1 VISSPDS
8 PLVTPDRSAAE
19 DDALLTAEVDAMASR
34 ASRAQ
39 GAFESWNDDRI
50 DALLHDLADAFAD
63 AAEELAIA
71 TVAETGMGSVLDK
84 TFKNQFASLG
94 VYASFAGKPGQGTL
108 TVDAA
113 RQVAEVAS
121 PVGVVFGVV
130 PVTNPVATA
139 MFKTLIALKGRNALI
154 LSFHHRALGV
164 AERTGAIV
172 RGVLKAHGAPLDLV
186 QWVRRAGGRATTKKL
201 MSHPLV
207 SMILATGGTGLVKAA
222 YSSGTPAIGVGP
234 GNAPVLICPDADL
247 DEAARAIVQSK
258 TFDNG
263 LICGAEHNLV
273 VDQRVVQPFLVA
285 LTLEGAAVLTGEEE
299 RRFFA
304 TAVDAGSQS
313 IRSEWIG
320 QTAAAIAAGA
330 GIERPY
336 PIRLLIVRAGLE
348 HLEGVYA
355 GEKLA
360 PFLSLFTVAGEDEG
374 LALCRTLLR
383 HVGAGYTA
391 IIHTASPERVDRF
404 ARAIPA
410 GRILVNSPAAQ
421 GCCGMTTGLECSL
434 TLGCG
439 TFGGNSTTDNVTF
452 RHLLNIKRVAY
463 GRASQTDEG

>member
-1 VISSPDS
+1 VMTDDQITAD
-8 PLVTPDRSAAE
+8 V
-19 DDALLTAEVDAMASR
+19 DALVSR

-39 GAFESWNDDRI
+39 EAFEHWSDERI
-50 DALLHDLADAFAD
+50 DALLHDLAESFAA
-63 AAEELAIA
+63 AAEALAIA
-71 TVAETGMGSVLDK
+71 TVEETGMGSVSDK
-84 TFKNQFASLG
+84 TLKNRFASLG

-154 LSFHHRALGV
+154 LSFHHRALDV
-164 AERTGAIV
+164 AGKALRIV
-172 RGVLKAHGAPLDLV
+172 TGVLGAHGAPLDLV
-186 QWVRRAGGRATTKKL
+186 QWVRRRGGRETTTKL
-201 MSHPLV
+201 MRHPQVAL
-207 SMILATGGTGLVKAA
+207 ILATGGAGLVKAA

-234 GNAPVLICPDADL
+234 GNAPAWICADADL
-247 DEAARAIVQSK
+247 EEAARAIVTSK

-273 VDQRVVQPFLVA
+273 VDERVAESFADALVRN
-285 LTLEGAAVLTGEEE
+285 GAAVLTGDEEA
-299 RRFFA
+299 RFA
-304 TAVDAGSQS
+304 ANAVDVESRS
-313 IRSEWIG
+313 LRSEWIG
-320 QTAAAIAAGA
+320 QPAATIAAAL

-336 PIRLLIVRAGLE
+336 DIRLLIVRTGSAQLQGI
-348 HLEGVYA
+348 YA

-360 PFLSLFTVAGEDEG
+360 PFLSWFTVASEDEG
-374 LALCRTLLR
+374 LALCRNLLK
-383 HVGAGYTA
+383 HVGAGHTA
-391 IIHTASPERVDRF
+391 IIHTASAELVDRF
-404 ARAIPA
+404 ARTVPA

-421 GCCGMTTGLECSL
+421 GCCGMTTGLECSM

-463 GRASQTDEG
+463 GRAS

>member
-1 VISSPDS
+1 MIASPDF

-19 DDALLTAEVDAMASR
+19 NDALLTAEVDAMASR

-39 GAFESWNDDRI
+39 EAFESWNDDRI

-164 AERTGAIV
+164 AERTVAIV
-172 RGVLKAHGAPLDLV
+172 QGVLEAHRAPLDLV
-186 QWVRRAGGRATTKKL
+186 QWVRRAGGRATTTKL

-273 VDQRVVQPFLVA
+273 VDQRVV
-285 LTLEGAAVLTGEEE
+285 
-299 RRFFA
+299 A
-304 TAVDAGSQS
+304 TV
-313 IRSEWIG
+313 
-320 QTAAAIAAGA
+320 
-330 GIERPY
+330 P
-336 PIRLLIVRAGLE
+336 
-348 HLEGVYA
+348 
-355 GEKLA
+355 
-360 PFLSLFTVAGEDEG
+360 
-374 LALCRTLLR
+374 
-383 HVGAGYTA
+383 
-391 IIHTASPERVDRF
+391 
-404 ARAIPA
+404 ARADARRRRRAHRRRRAPVF
-410 GRILVNSPAAQ
+410 RDRR
-421 GCCGMTTGLECSL
+421 GCRKPE
-434 TLGCG
+434 
-439 TFGGNSTTDNVTF
+439 
-452 RHLLNIKRVAY
+452 HP
-463 GRASQTDEG
+463 Q